1 MNKNLCQF
9 ATAARGS
16 SMTTTHFS
24 LEVGV
29 EHVIVTLSA
38 LLRCSRPYCK
48 GDGRPFKA
56 VHLHSLEVM
65 GIRAS
70 TRSQLAHTFL
80 DYDKSTCFQNVLRCC
95 LCPRKDVRT

>member
-1 MNKNLCQF
+1 
-9 ATAARGS
+9 
-16 SMTTTHFS
+16 MTTTHFS

-38 LLRCSRPYCK
+38 LLRCSRAYCK

-70 TRSQLAHTFL
+70 TRSGQAHTL
-80 DYDKSTCFQNVLRCC
+80 LTMLTPHASKSVATLLTDRRQTR
-95 LCPRKDVRT
+95 

>member
-1 MNKNLCQF
+1 MVSLCQF
-9 ATAARGS
+9 TTAVRGG

-38 LLRCSRPYCK
+38 LLRCSRAHCK

-70 TRSQLAHTFL
+70 TCSGQAHA
-80 DYDKSTCFQNVLRCC
+80 YWPC
-95 LCPRKDVRT
+95 